1 MAVVSFLFDRL
12 EVVELLDD
20 LLDLDFLDC
29 LDCCLDLLEY
39 PDTLLCLSV
48 SESNCEVPV
57 PLW

>member
-1 MAVVSFLFDRL
+1 MAVSFLFDRL

-20 LLDLDFLDC
+20 LLDMDFLDC

-57 PLW
+57 PLL